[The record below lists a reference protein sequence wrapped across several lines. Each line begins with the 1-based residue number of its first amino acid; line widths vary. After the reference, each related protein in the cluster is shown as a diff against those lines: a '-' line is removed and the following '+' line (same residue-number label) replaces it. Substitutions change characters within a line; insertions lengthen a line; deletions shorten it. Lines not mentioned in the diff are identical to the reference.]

1 MTKRLQLGVAFGL
14 GVVVTAGVGGLLV
27 SRYSAPAITTAIDI
41 PAPQDSSPPDDHHLA
56 ARPAPVLVIEEVG
69 FGSLPSDQKWLEK
82 PPSWRTGELYIG
94 NLPAIDDKG
103 VCAGVN
109 SDYREQLY
117 DAVGFPIEIDV
128 DEILAIEGGF
138 LYTPRAGSD
147 VVLYY
152 W

>member
-14 GVVVTAGVGGLLV
+14 GVVVTAGVGGLVL
-27 SRYSAPAITTAIDI
+27 SQYSAPAITTAIDI
-41 PAPQDSSPPDDHHLA
+41 PAPQDSSPPDNHHLA
-56 ARPAPVLVIEEVG
+56 ARPASGLVIEEVG
-69 FGSLPSDQKWLEK
+69 FEFSLSEQQRQEN
-82 PPSWRTGELYIG
+82 PPSWLTGEI
-94 NLPAIDDKG
+94 NIDNPPAFVDG
-103 VCAGVN
+103 WVCGGMY

-117 DAVGFPIEIDV
+117 DAVVPPIELDV
-128 DEILAIEGGF
+128 DEIIASEGGF